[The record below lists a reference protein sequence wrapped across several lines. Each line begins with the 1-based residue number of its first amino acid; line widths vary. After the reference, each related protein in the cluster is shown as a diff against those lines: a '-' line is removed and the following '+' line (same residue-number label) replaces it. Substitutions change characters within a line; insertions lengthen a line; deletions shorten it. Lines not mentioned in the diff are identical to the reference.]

1 MDGAFAGSVPHLR
14 HPAAGEVSTM
24 STAHRQDTPALAQA
38 RRPGVRNTVIALVIF
53 VVVVFG
59 WTIVGQL
66 VRA

>member
-1 MDGAFAGSVPHLR
+1 
-14 HPAAGEVSTM
+14 M

>member
-14 HPAAGEVSTM
+14 HPAAGEVNTM
-24 STAHRQDTPALAQA
+24 STAHRQDTPAQA